1 MAADTVSRGVS
12 TTQTTQQVVALAEQT
27 NRTLLDI
34 VRVNFNTQYA
44 SKADLLA
51 GFRDAV
57 SAHGGSTHVDA
68 TLLANFRSHVP
79 LSNYDAYKPFVD
91 KFSARPCKEED
102 VLDLFSPGLPEF
114 FFVSSATSG
123 TTSKLLPKY
132 DHRTRLNRPL
142 RPFFDPNG
150 TPPFAGLLCT
160 QNRDVKE
167 IERAP
172 GQVVHRIPVSI
183 ATGAMLRRVVGC
195 YIDDESQMSHPC
207 TLPGYAVPW
216 AATVIG
222 YLPSFLIIHALFFL
236 ARRDLELFAIPFA
249 ALFVDLVRHIDEQWE
264 VLVSC
269 IRDGTLPDVQGI
281 DHARFLADP
290 ARAAELV
297 NIGPPISSEGWMAR
311 VWPNARV
318 LMTVCSGPFATVL
331 PKVKFI
337 LGPNVALRSV
347 GYLASEAG
355 MGLPHDG
362 KLDEF
367 VLKSDD
373 AVIEFLDVSLE
384 ETHEHLC
391 QAWEVQAGK
400 QYEPILTTRD
410 GFWRYRM
417 SDILSIIGFDTE
429 SGAPVFKYSGRRSLA
444 IRLAH
449 AQITDDQLLAAIHAF
464 NDDAAASEDAIRVLE
479 FTTMIDD
486 RALPPTVGF
495 VVELAGP
502 LGPNAHLAPERLFD
516 ALVATNVDH
525 ARAREHGQM
534 RLPTIRVVG
543 PGTFA
548 DYRRWKGE
556 SVNVVSGQIKVP
568 LALVQPA
575 AQAWILERVVREL

>member
-1 MAADTVSRGVS
+1 MA
-12 TTQTTQQVVALAEQT
+12 
-27 NRTLLDI
+27 
-34 VRVNFNTQYA
+34 
-44 SKADLLA
+44 
-51 GFRDAV
+51 
-57 SAHGGSTHVDA
+57 H
-68 TLLANFRSHVP
+68 
-79 LSNYDAYKPFVD
+79 
-91 KFSARPCKEED
+91 
-102 VLDLFSPGLPEF
+102 
-114 FFVSSATSG
+114 
-123 TTSKLLPKY
+123 
-132 DHRTRLNRPL
+132 
-142 RPFFDPNG
+142 
-150 TPPFAGLLCT
+150 
-160 QNRDVKE
+160 
-167 IERAP
+167 
-172 GQVVHRIPVSI
+172 
-183 ATGAMLRRVVGC
+183 
-195 YIDDESQMSHPC
+195 
-207 TLPGYAVPW
+207 
-216 AATVIG
+216 
-222 YLPSFLIIHALFFL
+222 
-236 ARRDLELFAIPFA
+236 
-249 ALFVDLVRHIDEQWE
+249 
-264 VLVSC
+264 
-269 IRDGTLPDVQGI
+269 
-281 DHARFLADP
+281 
-290 ARAAELV
+290 
-297 NIGPPISSEGWMAR
+297 
-311 VWPNARV
+311 VWPNTRV
-318 LMTVCSGPFATVL
+318 LMMVSSGLFATVF

-347 GYLASEAG
+347 GCAASEAG

-362 KLDEF
+362 KLDES

-410 GFWRYRM
+410 CHWRYRM
-417 SDILSIIGFDTE
+417 SDILSIIILSIIGFDTE

-444 IRLAH
+444 VRLAH

-464 NDDAAASEDAIRVLE
+464 NDDAAASEDAIRVQE

-486 RALPPTVGF
+486 RALPPTVSF

-502 LGPNAHLAPERLFD
+502 LGPNAHLTPERLFD

-575 AQAWILERVVREL
+575 AQAWMLEKVVREL